1 MRELFGKFGDIKSVA
16 VMSKEDKDGNKKSF
30 AFVCYDRQGEPQYG
44 PQCAH
49 NAVVDL
55 HEKELDGFK
64 IYV

>member
-1 MRELFGKFGDIKSVA
+1 
-16 VMSKEDKDGNKKSF
+16 MSKEDKDGNKKSF